1 MKFCPKCEVKLKKSI
16 SGLQCSKCGYTEGQ
30 EVKQT
35 KKIVGEKEPDFS
47 LLAFEGNEGEE
58 SYSTIKMDCTKC
70 GHDEAVW
77 WMFQT
82 RSGDEP
88 TTRFY
93 RCQKCKHTW
102 RDYS

>member
-16 SGLQCSKCGYTEGQ
+16 SGLQCSKCGYTEG
-30 EVKQT
+30 EKIKSV
-35 KKIVGEKEPDFS
+35 KKITNEEEPDFS

-58 SYSTIKMDCTKC
+58 TKSTIKLDCGKC
-70 GHDEAVW
+70 GHDEADW

-88 TTRFY
+88 TIRLY
-93 RCQKCKHTW
+93 RCHKCKHTW
-102 RDYS
+102 SDYS